1 MHRPV
6 FLRTFAP
13 QFGTPTIYRVAVAN
27 ISKCASNLSSETAA
41 VLTAKTRRPSSGC
54 KLRVQFPGASAVYPS
69 SMRHPNVVQTLGI
82 IVKHSFWQKYL
93 DDCKTSRNFA
103 AEYSR
108 KYVFIMATV
117 VLQVPDES
125 LVSKVKSACKML
137 VGVTSVRVQKSTPK
151 VDDITKTAHYKEA
164 MDDVKNGRVY
174 HANSVDDMFKQIL
187 G

>member
-1 MHRPV
+1 MTNFHGKFVTLQPK
-6 FLRTFAP
+6 
-13 QFGTPTIYRVAVAN
+13 G
-27 ISKCASNLSSETAA
+27 CETAPA
-41 VLTAKTRRPSSGC
+41 RQLMHASLLSLNRSFGSGI
-54 KLRVQFPGASAVYPS
+54 S
-69 SMRHPNVVQTLGI
+69 H
-82 IVKHSFWQKYL
+82 
-93 DDCKTSRNFA
+93 
-103 AEYSR
+103 

-125 LVSKVKSACKML
+125 LVSKVKNACKML

>member
-1 MHRPV
+1 MTNFHGKFVTLQPK
-6 FLRTFAP
+6 
-13 QFGTPTIYRVAVAN
+13 G
-27 ISKCASNLSSETAA
+27 CETAPA
-41 VLTAKTRRPSSGC
+41 RQLMHASLLSLNRSFGSGI
-54 KLRVQFPGASAVYPS
+54 S
-69 SMRHPNVVQTLGI
+69 H
-82 IVKHSFWQKYL
+82 
-93 DDCKTSRNFA
+93 
-103 AEYSR
+103 

-125 LVSKVKSACKML
+125 LVSKVKNACKML
-137 VGVTSVRVQKSTPK
+137 VGVTSVKVLSKREKSDACIESSEREATRRNVKVQKSTPK

>member
-1 MHRPV
+1 MTNFHGKFVTLHKICARTGCTSAKSELSALGLHRP
-6 FLRTFAP
+6 
-13 QFGTPTIYRVAVAN
+13 
-27 ISKCASNLSSETAA
+27 C
-41 VLTAKTRRPSSGC
+41 SGI
-54 KLRVQFPGASAVYPS
+54 L
-69 SMRHPNVVQTLGI
+69 H
-82 IVKHSFWQKYL
+82 
-93 DDCKTSRNFA
+93 
-103 AEYSR
+103 

-125 LVSKVKSACKML
+125 LVSKVKNACKML

>member
-1 MHRPV
+1 MSCWKSI
-6 FLRTFAP
+6 RTVLESEAYDE
-13 QFGTPTIYRVAVAN
+13 GLPT
-27 ISKCASNLSSETAA
+27 
-41 VLTAKTRRPSSGC
+41 VLTIPTMSI
-54 KLRVQFPGASAVYPS
+54 Y
-69 SMRHPNVVQTLGI
+69 
-82 IVKHSFWQKYL
+82 SFQHKYL
-93 DDCKTSRNFA
+93 DDWKTCRNFA
-103 AEYSR
+103 AEYST

-125 LVSKVKSACKML
+125 LVSKVKNACKML
-137 VGVTSVRVQKSTPK
+137 VGVTSVKVLSKREKSDACIESSEREATRRNVKVQKSTPK